1 MGFST
6 NGAAAIL
13 FVAAFMVVGVV
24 VPAAQASFEDISDSM
39 GAQENRVLAAG
50 NTDIELDTVTYNN
63 TSDQLTV
70 RVANTGTTSLHV
82 NDTDLLVDGDFTNP
96 ETAVE
101 GASARTVWAPGE
113 PLTFTLSLA
122 NEPQRVVVVT
132 EYAVSEGT
140 NDVTVVS

>member
-24 VPAAQASFEDISDSM
+24 VPAAQAGFEDISDSM
-39 GAQENRVLAAG
+39 GAHENRALATG
-50 NTDIELDTVTYNN
+50 NTDITLDDVTYNN
-63 TSDQLTV
+63 TSDELTV

-82 NDTDLLVDGDFTNP
+82 NDTDLLVDGVFTNP
-96 ETAVE
+96 GTAVE

-113 PLTFTLSLA
+113 NLTLTLSLA
-122 NEPQRVVVVT
+122 NEPARVVVVT